1 MAIDV
6 QVEETPRGL
15 IVRMI
20 GQASVDQIEELDRE
34 LHLLTA
40 LQPKFVVLEMSQ
52 VPYVSSMGIGSLL
65 RFRNDI
71 AQAGGRVV
79 LAGLQKT
86 VAETFKIGNIDRVL
100 PMFDRVEDA
109 K

>member
-1 MAIDV
+1 
-6 QVEETPRGL
+6 
-15 IVRMI
+15 
-20 GQASVDQIEELDRE
+20 
-34 LHLLTA
+34 
-40 LQPKFVVLEMSQ
+40 
-52 VPYVSSMGIGSLL
+52 
-65 RFRNDI
+65 
-71 AQAGGRVV
+71 VV